1 MSQFNYLPN
10 SLPSSTFKSC
20 VNPNGIYDCLAKLFA
35 EIGAIALVNTEI
47 NQDFFPHNFG
57 ESWLMNYSYRDSN
70 SSLFSANVFGEI
82 VGEAHGMFLSAQADY
97 TKMKVLACPS
107 FATPPI
113 TNLFYN
119 QLYTLD
125 SIHNE
130 DKKGEIRSG
139 LSVDAKEI
147 AKSICTGGELDV
159 IILTGLPLYSV
170 FKKGKS
176 SGKDNNLTAA
186 TPPCRTLK
194 KRSLTAASNEDLP
207 LLPIASEAVLPTAEK
222 QLVWPTAEDIFVG
235 AEYNHQLMPDFGGP
249 VFAFVKVKLIQLD
262 WRDLGT
268 LVVANMSIQVYVMI
282 SKNGDGTVQKIYY
295 AILNSLWIMAGSDVL
310 IMPPVPVL
318 PRTLLASQNS
328 NQTAATPALA
338 ALNFNLENTPGT
350 FLASHASSNTPG
362 SDTTVDGDNLDPTFD
377 RELER
382 TVNGGGLEASNVE
395 DRLSPKKK
403 LRK

>member
-82 VGEAHGMFLSAQADY
+82 VGEAH
-97 TKMKVLACPS
+97 
-107 FATPPI
+107 
-113 TNLFYN
+113 
-119 QLYTLD
+119 
-125 SIHNE
+125 
-130 DKKGEIRSG
+130 
-139 LSVDAKEI
+139 DAKEI

-249 VFAFVKVKLIQLD
+249 VFTFVKVKLIQLD

-268 LVVANMSIQVYVMI
+268 LVIANMSIQVYVMI

-377 RELER
+377 RELEK